1 MTCRI
6 VCFNCIE
13 VMGSCQ
19 SSTKAPPPPPNPPRR
34 TFDDEL
40 NDSLHGK
47 HRTTRQKMARHNEDI
62 HINEVYKIVSILG
75 QGSMGEVTLIEK
87 KVASKGR
94 RYACKTV
101 STLRMNKSE
110 LMEFL
115 NEIDILRD
123 LDHPNIVQ
131 LFEVYH
137 QKRKIWI
144 VTELCLGGDL
154 WTRANENTEGDVVDI
169 LSQITRAVT
178 YMHKRN
184 VCHRDIKMENI
195 LYSDTS
201 PTATV
206 KLIDFGISN
215 KFTKGV
221 KMLNACGT
229 VYTAAPE
236 TLLRTGSTHST
247 DIWSIG
253 VVAFILL
260 SQEYPFLKDYDDL
273 KNASKVQ
280 RLENAELSFGPEW
293 ENRNIS
299 PTAKQFV
306 SLCLQ
311 KDFLQR
317 CSASEAL
324 HFTQTKWL
332 PYLEHSMIMKDNKN
346 LDQQPSPLLND
357 SIQSDVS
364 NVSPHDDSLLSHLNA
379 SPRSSPSKKIKRKIS
394 SSMLHGMAK
403 FGQYGEL
410 KKTILM
416 TISYAMDKSR

>member
-1 MTCRI
+1 
-6 VCFNCIE
+6 
-13 VMGSCQ
+13 MGSCQ
-19 SSTKAPPPPPNPPRR
+19 SSSKTRTPPPPVR

-47 HRTTRQKMARHNEDI
+47 HRTTRQKMARHNEDM

-75 QGSMGEVTLIEK
+75 QGSMGEVTLVEK
-87 KVASKGR
+87 KVTSRRR

-101 STLRMNKSE
+101 NTLRMNKSE
-110 LMEFL
+110 LMEFI

-154 WTRANENTEGDVVDI
+154 WSRANENTEADVVDI

-195 LYSDTS
+195 LYSDSS

-206 KLIDFGISN
+206 KLIDFGLSN
-215 KFTKGV
+215 KFTRGV
-221 KMLNACGT
+221 KMLDACGT

-247 DIWSIG
+247 DIWAIG

-260 SQEYPFLKDYDDL
+260 SKEYPFLKNHDDF
-273 KNASKVQ
+273 ADAAKVQ
-280 RLENAELSFGPEW
+280 RLENAEILFGPQW
-293 ENRNIS
+293 ENGKIS
-299 PTAKQFV
+299 PMAREFV
-306 SLCLQ
+306 SLCLRQ
-311 KDFLQR
+311 SFLQR

-324 HFTQTKWL
+324 DFTLTKWS
-332 PYLEHSMIMKDNKN
+332 PYLEQSMIINDNNKS
-346 LDQQPSPLLND
+346 DQPPPLLND
-357 SIQSDVS
+357 SILSDVS
-364 NVSPHDDSLLSHLNA
+364 KASSDDDSVSELNLST
-379 SPRSSPSKKIKRKIS
+379 RSSPSKKIQRKIS
-394 SSMLHGMAK
+394 SSMLHGMTK